1 MHETRL
7 CLSLLDLAE
16 EALDRAG
23 GSRILRLRL
32 EVGELSGVV
41 PEALAGAFPICAAGT
56 RAAGAALELER
67 SPGRSLVLRD
77 MQVV

>member
-7 CLSLLDLAE
+7 CLSLVALAE
-16 EALDRAG
+16 EALGRAG

-32 EVGELSGVV
+32 EVGALSGVV

-56 RAAGAALELER
+56 PAAGAALDIDR
-67 SPGRSLVLRD
+67 TPGRALVLRD
-77 MQVV
+77 MEVV